1 MIPHTASAV
10 SPFFSIEAATVTTVT
25 TTKLFPLPMT
35 PFEYY
40 YWCDDRPEYPTM
52 YPVVL
57 DFAGVLQ
64 REPLERALSAALAR
78 HPMLNTLAEDR
89 PDGRPA
95 WIGSEGQTPPID
107 WAPNDVPLSHP
118 AGERIDLRRSC
129 GLRLWVRYSQNASRL
144 ILQVHHACCDGLGIF
159 RFLEDLLVFYH
170 REIAGDGQAA
180 APRPVDAG
188 RLRNRGDFPPVEGGW
203 RGVLRDW
210 YVGARQWAGI
220 LLRKP
225 VPLSVPPATPGDTA
239 TPIPFLGFETR
250 ILDPALARR
259 LRALAGSLG
268 MTINDLM
275 LRDMFQTVAAWNRR
289 HGQRGNPWIR
299 INMPASVRE
308 REDQVTPAAN
318 LLSFTFLTRRFRQC
332 ENGAAL
338 LATIQRETEAIKN
351 WRLGWYFL
359 GGLAMACGI
368 RGMVPWFLQRNRSF
382 ATVVLSNVGRVLH
395 RAPLPR
401 EGRQLVSGDV
411 VLKRVTGVP
420 PVRHLTRAS
429 VAVVTYAEETAVCL
443 RCDPRLLTVEQ
454 SRAFLADYLARL
466 EASAERGT

>member
-1 MIPHTASAV
+1 M
-10 SPFFSIEAATVTTVT
+10 TTVT
-25 TTKLFPLPMT
+25 TPKLFPLPLT

-52 YPVVL
+52 YPAVL

-64 REPLERALSAALAR
+64 QEPLTRALQAALAR
-78 HPMLNTLAEDR
+78 NPMLNTLAEDR
-89 PDGRPA
+89 PDGRPV
-95 WIGSEGQTPPID
+95 WIGSDGQTPTID
-107 WAPNDVPLSHP
+107 WAPDNVPLSHP
-118 AGERIDLRRSC
+118 EGERINLRRSC
-129 GLRLWVRYSQNASRL
+129 GLRLWVRYSESASRL
-144 ILQVHHACCDGLGIF
+144 ILEVHHACCDGLGIF
-159 RFLEDLLVFYH
+159 RFIEDLLVFYSQ
-170 REIAGDGQAA
+170 EVTGGDQAA
-180 APRPVDAG
+180 TLRPVDVD
-188 RLRNRGDFPPVEGGW
+188 RLRQRGDFPPVEGGW

-225 VPLSVPPATPGDTA
+225 VPLSLPKVPDGDPATPIA
-239 TPIPFLGFETR
+239 FLGFDSYL
-250 ILDPALARR
+250 LDPVLARR

-299 INMPASVRE
+299 INMPASIRE
-308 REDQVTPAAN
+308 RDDQVMPAAN
-318 LLSFTFLTRRFRQC
+318 LLSFTFLTRRARQC
-332 ENGAAL
+332 EDGAKL
-338 LATIQRETEAIKN
+338 LATIQQETEAIKN

-368 RGMVPWFLQRNRSF
+368 RGMVPWFLRRNRSF

-395 RAPLPR
+395 RTPLPR
-401 EGRQLVSGDV
+401 EGRQLVCGDV
-411 VLKRVTGVP
+411 VLKRITGVP
-420 PVRHLTRAS
+420 PVRPLTRAS

-443 RCDPRLLTVEQ
+443 RCDPRLFTVEQ
-454 SRAFLADYLARL
+454 SRAFLAEYIARL
-466 EASAERGT
+466 KESAERGR